1 MREINLSQGSSTW
14 TWDVMTRGGGGGSLS
29 TPCRRIFQ
37 CRAREVVVDLS
48 IYLSSYCCLVFFV
61 HMYLL
66 RNRLVLGPPSHV
78 SRLPPPPY
86 GLMDRRSSSGHGF
99 RSSSILH
106 TSRRLMMIPILSLDY
121 SPCYFL
127 FSVVLGVC
135 FLLWSL
141 LLLLD
146 VGKCEW
152 TWISGLGSSETDLSA
167 TSGNKS
173 ILFLPPSLS
182 QCIYNIYTLRAVL
195 DRSG

>member
-1 MREINLSQGSSTW
+1 MSSS
-14 TWDVMTRGGGGGSLS
+14 RSGCG
-29 TPCRRIFQ
+29 
-37 CRAREVVVDLS
+37 S
-48 IYLSSYCCLVFFV
+48 IYLSVF
-61 HMYLL
+61 LL
-66 RNRLVLGPPSHV
+66 LLSILCTYVLAEKSACSWSTI
-78 SRLPPPPY
+78 SRLTSPPPPPY